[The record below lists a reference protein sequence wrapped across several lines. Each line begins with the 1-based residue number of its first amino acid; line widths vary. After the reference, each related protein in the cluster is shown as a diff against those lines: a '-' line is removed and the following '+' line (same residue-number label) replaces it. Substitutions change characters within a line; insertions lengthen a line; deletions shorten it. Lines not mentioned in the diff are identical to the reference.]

1 MENNIRDSL
10 ATQLDLIDPSLRLI
24 DMEYY
29 LPNHEGTRSFV
40 DILAQDDEENYVV
53 IEIKRTNQAA
63 RQTIHEIIKY
73 VDALKRNKKCT
84 NEEIIVL
91 VAAVEWKEL
100 IGPFS
105 SFVRM
110 SNFSVKGIKLIV
122 DENYSVISCQKVQPL
137 NKSES
142 RYISPIQTCLFFTDK
157 DSLEKGI
164 LSHQSSF
171 NEIPIKDYIA
181 LILKSDHNMIRC
193 KHSIYIAIQRQS
205 KEDYELLLSKDE
217 ALLEEI
223 FAVLNLHN
231 QSEEEEL
238 RLFESNLIGGFG
250 RTRSKYDDIEIG
262 NPTKLANMLEQGD
275 WVVEKLI
282 RYGAFKE
289 NTVLRDDQIIAEM
302 KGMRGSDNV
311 AYHNEISSRH
321 IERIDEIKECISKT
335 LTYNPAWKS
344 QICNILDYYKNLSIK
359 EEFDLKIEIYAPNNI
374 ILDFYT
380 NYSELIPNNGFPR
393 FVIEVTFPHNS
404 NLKKLY
410 LGLIKWNGI
419 CPNIDLI
426 VNKYYNGDPSLVSQ
440 CLMWRGLENN
450 NKYILED
457 IGCEYISLLSVYEDG
472 TQKDVYLMSKYEFD
486 RVNNSSLNY
495 LYVDEIYRQFPS
507 VIAQIIALFD
517 NVMIMSYP

>member
-1 MENNIRDSL
+1 MENKIRDSL
-10 ATQLDLIDPSLRLI
+10 ATQLYLIDPNLRLI
-24 DMEYY
+24 DTEYY
-29 LPNHEGTRSFV
+29 LSNHEGTRSFV
-40 DILAQDDEENYVV
+40 DILAQDDEKNYVV
-53 IEIKRTNQAA
+53 IEIKRTNEAA
-63 RQTIHEIIKY
+63 RQAIHEIIKY

-122 DENYSVISCQKVQPL
+122 DENYSVVSCQKVQPL

-181 LILKSDHNMIRC
+181 LILKSNHNMILC
-193 KHSIYIAIQRQS
+193 KYSIYIAIQRQS
-205 KEDYELLLSKDE
+205 KEDYELLLSRDE

-231 QSEEEEL
+231 RSEEEEL

-250 RTRSKYDDIEIG
+250 RTRSEYDDIEIG
-262 NPTKLANMLEQGD
+262 NPTKLTNMLEQGN

-282 RYGAFKE
+282 RYGALKE
-289 NTVLRDDQIIAEM
+289 NTLLSDSQIIDEM

-311 AYHNEISSRH
+311 VYHNEISSRH

-335 LTYNPAWKS
+335 LTYNPAWRS
-344 QICNILDYYKNLSIK
+344 QICNILDYYKRLSKK
-359 EEFDLKIEIYAPNNI
+359 EEFDLKIEIYAPSNI

-393 FVIEVTFPHNS
+393 FVIEVTFPN
-404 NLKKLY
+404 NNDLKKLY

-426 VNKYYNGDPSLVSQ
+426 VKKYYNNDPWLVSQ
-440 CLMWRGLENN
+440 CLMWRDLENN
-450 NKYILED
+450 NYILED
-457 IGCEYISLLSVYEDG
+457 IGCEYISLLNVYEAG

-495 LYVDEIYRQFPS
+495 LYVDEIYGQFPS